1 MKKLAAAALCWTCLW
16 AQPPAAME
24 SEDLALRTA
33 LSEAGSSAVDF
44 IRALEQHLGRFPETA
59 KRAELERALAK
70 AAIEAKDRERIV
82 RYGERALRRDPDD
95 LQLLERVARAL
106 LDTDDAAAAE
116 RALRYAR
123 RYQETVDTMRR
134 QDAPG
139 RIPAGEWQDE
149 LDRGAARALFLQA
162 RATGVLG
169 KAAEAVALARSAYE
183 MHPSAEAARE
193 IARWLIRQ
201 GRELEAVEHL
211 ADAFTLA
218 DPNNTEADRLRD
230 RQRMGALYSKA
241 KGSEQ
246 GLGELVLRSF
256 DRTSALLEAR
266 RQKAREADPNAGA
279 REVLDFTLSGL
290 AGGSL
295 KLRDMQ
301 GKVVVFD
308 FWATWCGPCRV
319 QHPLYEQVRRKF
331 AGRPE
336 VVFLSVNT
344 DEDRDTVEPFLRE
357 NGWQVAVYFEDGL
370 SRALDISSIPTTVI
384 VDKQGKVF
392 SRMNGFLPDRFVA
405 MLTERIED
413 ALRRP

>member
-1 MKKLAAAALCWTCLW
+1 MRKLAAAAFCWTCLW
-16 AQPPAAME
+16 AQPSAVPE

-44 IRALEQHLGRFPETA
+44 IRALEQHLERFPQTA

-70 AAIEAKDRERIV
+70 AALDAKDRDRIV

-106 LDTDDAAAAE
+106 LETDDAAAAE

-139 RIPAGEWQDE
+139 RVPAGEWQDE

-162 RATGVLG
+162 RASGVTG

-183 MHPSAEAARE
+183 MYPSAEAARE

-218 DPNNTEADRLRD
+218 DPKNSEADRLRD
-230 RQRMGALYSKA
+230 RQRMGALFSKA

-246 GLGELVLRSF
+246 GLGDLVLRSF

-266 RQKAREADPNAGA
+266 RQRAREADPNSGA
-279 REVLDFTLSGL
+279 REVLDFTLSEL

-295 KLRDMQ
+295 KLREMQ

-308 FWATWCGPCRV
+308 FWATWCGPCRI

-344 DEDRDTVEPFLRE
+344 DEDRDAVEPFLRE

-384 VDKQGKVF
+384 LDRQGKVF
-392 SRMNGFLPDRFVA
+392 SRMNGFLPDRFIA

-413 ALRRP
+413 ALRRR

>member
-1 MKKLAAAALCWTCLW
+1 MKKLAAALCWTCLW
-16 AQPPAAME
+16 AQAPAAPE

-44 IRALEQHLGRFPETA
+44 IRALEQHLERFPETA

-70 AAIEAKDRERIV
+70 AALEAKDRDRIV

-106 LDTDDAAAAE
+106 LETDDAAAAE

-123 RYQETVDTMRR
+123 RYQETVETMRG
-134 QDAPG
+134 QEAPG
-139 RIPAGEWQDE
+139 RVPAGEWQEE
-149 LDRGAARALFLQA
+149 LDRGVARALFLQA
-162 RATGVLG
+162 RASGVLG
-169 KAAEAVALARSAYE
+169 KPAEATALARSAYE
-183 MHPSAEAARE
+183 TYPSAEAARE

-218 DPNNTEADRLRD
+218 DPKNTEADRLRD
-230 RQRMGALYSKA
+230 RQRMGALFSKA

-246 GLGELVLRSF
+246 GLGDLVLRSF

-266 RQKAREADPNAGA
+266 RRQALEADPNSGA

-295 KLRDMQ
+295 KLREMQ

-308 FWATWCGPCRV
+308 FWATWCGPCRI

-331 AGRPE
+331 AGRSE

-384 VDKQGKVF
+384 LDKQGKVF
-392 SRMNGFLPDRFVA
+392 SRMNGFVPDRFVA